1 MNSIVGG
8 LNILI
13 EIRIKN
19 NYLGDFGQTNP
30 LIQALIPKINK
41 IWSEMFPV

>member
-1 MNSIVGG
+1 MHSIVGG

-19 NYLGDFGQTNP
+19 SYLDNFGQTDP
-30 LIQALIPKINK
+30 FIQALIPKINK
-41 IWSEMFPV
+41 IWSKVFHV